1 MTRFAPSKHFVYMG
15 TVAILLGLMSAWVA
29 WQWSPAIVPA
39 ALFFASAL
47 LLFWLSMH
55 PVIEVTDR
63 ELAIGKKTI
72 PWSSITRIETTGLLT
87 PLVMKLTVD
96 KGRKVLLIFAGD
108 LESSGRLREML
119 CNCAPH
125 ALLDGAPQRQRQAII
140 AVRNGATS
148 EVERHPI
155 LTLEDEAEVER
166 MFQRLREVGH
176 LDQSNGDGLHSP
188 EDL

>member
-1 MTRFAPSKHFVYMG
+1 
-15 TVAILLGLMSAWVA
+15 
-29 WQWSPAIVPA
+29 
-39 ALFFASAL
+39 
-47 LLFWLSMH
+47 MH

-63 ELAIGKKTI
+63 ELAIGNKII
-72 PWSSITRIETTGLLT
+72 PWSSITRIETTGWLT

-96 KGRKVLLIFAGD
+96 KGRKVLVIFAGD
-108 LESSGRLREML
+108 LESSGRLREMV

-148 EVERHPI
+148 ELERHPI

-176 LDQSNGDGLHSP
+176 LDQSNGDVRRSP